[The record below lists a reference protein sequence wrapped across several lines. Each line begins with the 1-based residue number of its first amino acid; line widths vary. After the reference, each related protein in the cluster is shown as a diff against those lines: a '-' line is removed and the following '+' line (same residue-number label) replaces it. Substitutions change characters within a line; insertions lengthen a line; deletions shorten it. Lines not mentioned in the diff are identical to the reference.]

1 MSILSF
7 SSPRFTTRQ
16 MTLAAMLIALQ
27 VVLGKLSVG
36 DPAVLKVGLGFIA
49 TALIG
54 YFLGPWTGGMAMVIN
69 DLISNTILSSGT
81 LFFPGFTFSAFVSGV
96 LAGMF
101 LYNQKISWQRVLIY
115 EFFQIL
121 VTNVLFTT
129 LWLYLMSLSS
139 SSTARGFWALL
150 TVRLPKEIIT
160 WPIEVLIVL
169 VILRQVAKLNLTGTR
184 K

>member
-7 SSPRFTTRQ
+7 TSPRFTTRQ
-16 MTLAAMLIALQ
+16 MTLASMLIALQ

-36 DPAVLKVGLGFIA
+36 DPTVVKVGLGFMA

-54 YFLGPWTGGMAMVIN
+54 YFLGPWTGGIAMVIN

-96 LAGMF
+96 IAGMF
-101 LYNQKISWQRVLIY
+101 LYNQKITWQRALVY

-121 VTNVLFTT
+121 ITNVIFTT
-129 LWLYLMSLSS
+129 LWIYLMSLSS
-139 SSTARGFWALL
+139 SSTGRTFMALL
-150 TVRLPKEIIT
+150 TIRLPKEIIT
-160 WPIEVLIVL
+160 WPIEGL
-169 VILRQVAKLNLTGTR
+169 VVYFILRQVAKINLPTSR
-184 K
+184 